1 MPKRKAETAAK
12 RPSFRNLMTFRLHM
26 AARFSE
32 GISEQYYRKHLGLS
46 LPECR
51 VIGITASYGSA
62 SFKQVA
68 ADADLEKSY
77 ASRVVSS
84 LVDRDIIVKLA
95 NPNDSRSVMLE
106 LTDYGRTVHEQT
118 YALALRLNEVL
129 QKPFKS
135 AQVDDFVSFLSLLEQ
150 QLKRVAGYVED
161 VANLDNMPSL
171 EQGSTEKEFRDTFEG
186 ILPDRAFA
194 EKLNDFLGR
203 YLAENP

>member
-1 MPKRKAETAAK
+1 
-12 RPSFRNLMTFRLHM
+12 MTFRLHM

-95 NPNDSRSVMLE
+95 NPGDSRSV
-106 LTDYGRTVHEQT
+106 
-118 YALALRLNEVL
+118 LR
-129 QKPFKS
+129 
-135 AQVDDFVSFLSLLEQ
+135 DDLRCRRSLLSAP
-150 QLKRVAGYVED
+150 RG
-161 VANLDNMPSL
+161 P
-171 EQGSTEKEFRDTFEG
+171 
-186 ILPDRAFA
+186 
-194 EKLNDFLGR
+194 GR
-203 YLAENP
+203 